1 MINIWDAIISLTILW
16 TRTNILFIVEAR
28 IPFLRKWSHRE
39 AGEHRE
45 KLPGGRHV
53 EEPQWAIGMQNLQE
67 DNELFGT
74 MPFGSGTYSCPSTV
88 HSAI

>member
-1 MINIWDAIISLTILW
+1 M
-16 TRTNILFIVEAR
+16 
-28 IPFLRKWSHRE
+28 
-39 AGEHRE
+39 
-45 KLPGGRHV
+45 
-53 EEPQWAIGMQNLQE
+53 EEPHWAIGMQNLQE